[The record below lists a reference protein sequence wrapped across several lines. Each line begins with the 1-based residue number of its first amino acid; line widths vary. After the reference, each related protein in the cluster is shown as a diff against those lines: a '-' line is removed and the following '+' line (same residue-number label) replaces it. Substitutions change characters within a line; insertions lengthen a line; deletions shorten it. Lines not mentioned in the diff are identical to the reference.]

1 MNSTSGFSNVMHQ
14 DRNPT
19 MQPDATKWF
28 SQWQKEKKRKDYTF
42 RVNLMRSQVLYRAAQ
57 GHKLKFVISTGST
70 APTLLAVCAAKMIN
84 RVHWPRAL

>member
-42 RVNLMRSQVLYRAAQ
+42 RRQFNEKPSIVPGCPGAQVE
-57 GHKLKFVISTGST
+57 
-70 APTLLAVCAAKMIN
+70 VCHLHRKHCSNSACCL
-84 RVHWPRAL
+84 RC